1 MKTQL
6 VVQLSRLLSGKHTGD
21 TGLLAL
27 KSRLVKKYGYKYFQV
42 MKTDNDLI
50 FLGISYP
57 LYVSTI
63 YNMLGFEWTK
73 ALSQRKTSWSNGKG
87 K

>member
-1 MKTQL
+1 
-6 VVQLSRLLSGKHTGD
+6 
-21 TGLLAL
+21 
-27 KSRLVKKYGYKYFQV
+27 

-73 ALSQRKTSWSNGKG
+73 ALSERKTSWSNGKG
-87 K
+87 KQVEQSQPLFRASAL

>member
-1 MKTQL
+1 
-6 VVQLSRLLSGKHTGD
+6 
-21 TGLLAL
+21 
-27 KSRLVKKYGYKYFQV
+27 

-87 K
+87 KQVEQTQPFL